1 MTLNGGTI
9 DKMSTEDKLDYI
21 IEMLELQGDKVDV
34 LVEVQ
39 EELVEKVADLGT
51 PFGQGFEFE
60 TQ

>member
-1 MTLNGGTI
+1 MTLSGTM
-9 DKMSTEDKLDYI
+9 DKMDTEDKLDYI
-21 IEMLELQGDKVDV
+21 IEMLESQGGKVDV

-51 PFGQGFEFE
+51 PFGNGFEFE